1 MNDLVRP
8 GWAGRSDLERDY
20 YDTEWGMPI
29 TTETGLFER
38 LSLEAFQSGL
48 SWTTILR
55 RREGFREAFAG
66 FDVDAVAAFDQGDID
81 RLLNDEGIIRNR
93 RKIIATINNA
103 KATLDLRDD
112 PTLGRRGAIEAGLPS
127 LIWSYRPTDHPAYKE
142 ADLPAEIPESVALAK
157 DLKSRGFLHV
167 GPVTMYALMQAVGIV
182 NDHPEGTWR
191 RDIVRDA
198 VAEVLKRTN

>member
-8 GWAGRSDLERDY
+8 GWAGRSDLEREY

-55 RREGFREAFAG
+55 RREGFREAFSD
-66 FDVDAVAAFDQGDID
+66 FDVDAVAAFDQVDID
-81 RLLNDEGIIRNR
+81 RLLKDEGIIRNR

-103 KATLDLRDD
+103 KATLDLRED
-112 PTLGRRGAIEAGLPS
+112 PTLGSRGLIEAGLPS
-127 LIWSYRPTDHPAYKE
+127 LIWSYRPTDHPVFKE